1 MAEDF
6 LKKADQQ
13 LKQQQQQ
20 PEAEQDKQ
28 AGWIDTEQVME
39 ELKKA
44 AEEIIY
50 EKDPQLKE
58 LVQSLKK
65 KYKDILVYFFD
76 ENEFYIYR
84 PLTRFEYKEITG
96 QTDNAEKAGEQ
107 LVLKQVLYPKLDS
120 NQLDQLK
127 AGVIPTLLEL
137 VMNASNFGIQ
147 NPVVKL

>member
-1 MAEDF
+1 MANDF
-6 LKKADQQ
+6 LKQADQQ
-13 LKQQQQQ
+13 LKQEQQKPQE
-20 PEAEQDKQ
+20 PEKQ

-39 ELKKA
+39 ELKRA

-84 PLTRFEYKEITG
+84 PLNRFEYKEITS
-96 QTDNAEKAGEQ
+96 QTDNAEQAGEL
-107 LVLKQVLYPKLDS
+107 LVLKQVLYPQLDES
-120 NQLDQLK
+120 KLDQLK

>member
-1 MAEDF
+1 MADDF

-76 ENEFYIYR
+76 ENEFYIY
-84 PLTRFEYKEITG
+84 
-96 QTDNAEKAGEQ
+96 
-107 LVLKQVLYPKLDS
+107 
-120 NQLDQLK
+120 
-127 AGVIPTLLEL
+127 
-137 VMNASNFGIQ
+137 
-147 NPVVKL
+147 